1 MIKIAIAAAWLA
13 LAATATSA
21 AQPQGAGACLTPSE
35 VSDLA
40 QVVLPEAI
48 GAAGVACAAVLPPS
62 AAIRQTN
69 GAMLT
74 RYRSE
79 ADRAWPQAKR
89 VIGKIGGVEGAAMLD
104 SELVRPLLTT
114 MLVAQVTKTINVRDC
129 ASIERIVSALAPLP
143 PRNTADV
150 AAQILMLTIQAKA
163 RRGERIDLPVCF
175 ETAK

>member
-1 MIKIAIAAAWLA
+1 MMKRTILATWLA
-13 LAATATSA
+13 LGATAGVA
-21 AQPQGAGACLTPSE
+21 AQPAAAGQCLTSSE

-48 GAAGVACAAVLPPS
+48 DAAGIACASVLPAS

-74 RYRSE
+74 RYRAE

-89 VIGKIGGVEGAAMLD
+89 VIGKIGGVEGTAMLD

-114 MLVAQVTKTINVRDC
+114 MLVAEVTKTIHIQDC
-129 ASIERIVSALAPLP
+129 ASIERIVTALAPLP
-143 PRNTADV
+143 PHNTADV

-163 RRGERIDLPVCF
+163 RRGEKIDLPVCF

>member
-1 MIKIAIAAAWLA
+1 MMKRAIAATWLA
-13 LAATATSA
+13 LTATASMA
-21 AQPQGAGACLTPSE
+21 AQPQTGACLTSSE

-40 QVVLPEAI
+40 QVILPEAI
-48 GAAGVACAAVLPPS
+48 GAAGVACASVLPPN
-62 AAIRQTN
+62 ATIRQT
-69 GAMLT
+69 GSTMLS

-89 VIGKIGGVEGAAMLD
+89 IIGKVGGVDDVAMLD
-104 SELVRPLLTT
+104 SELVRPILTT

-129 ASIERIVSALAPLP
+129 GSIERIVTSLAPLP

-150 AAQILMLTIQAKA
+150 VAQMLLLTIQAKT
-163 RRGERIDLPVCF
+163 RRGEKIDLPVCF

>member
-1 MIKIAIAAAWLA
+1 MMKWAIGATWLA
-13 LAATATSA
+13 LAATASAA
-21 AQPQGAGACLTPSE
+21 AQPSPGACLTASE
-35 VSDLA
+35 VTDLA

-48 GAAGVACAAVLPPS
+48 GAAGVACASVLPAS

-89 VIGKIGGVEGAAMLD
+89 AIGKIGGVEGTAMLD

-114 MLVAQVTKTINVRDC
+114 MLVAEVTKTIHVRDC
-129 ASIERIVSALAPLP
+129 ASIERIVTALAPLP

-163 RRGERIDLPVCF
+163 RRGEKIDLPVCF

>member
-1 MIKIAIAAAWLA
+1 MMKRA
-13 LAATATSA
+13 LAATWLALTATAGMA
-21 AQPQGAGACLTPSE
+21 AQPQVSPCLSASE

-40 QVVLPEAI
+40 QVILPEAI
-48 GAAGVACAAVLPPS
+48 GAAGVACGSVLPAS
-62 AAIRQTN
+62 AAIRQTSS
-69 GAMLT
+69 AMLS

-79 ADRAWPQAKR
+79 ADRVWPQAKR
-89 VIGKIGGVEGAAMLD
+89 VIGKIGGVEDVGMLD
-104 SELVRPLLTT
+104 SELVRPILTT

-150 AAQILMLTIQAKA
+150 AAQILMLTIQAKT
-163 RRGERIDLPVCF
+163 RRGEKIDLPVCF

>member
-1 MIKIAIAAAWLA
+1 MMKRAIVASWLA
-13 LAATATSA
+13 LTATAGMA
-21 AQPQGAGACLTPSE
+21 AQPTGGACLSASE

-40 QVVLPEAI
+40 QVVLPDAI
-48 GAAGVACAAVLPPS
+48 GAAGVACAAVLP
-62 AAIRQTN
+62 ANAVIRQTN
-69 GAMLT
+69 GAMLS

-89 VIGKIGGVEGAAMLD
+89 VIGKIGGVENAGMLD
-104 SELVRPLLTT
+104 SELVRPILTT

-129 ASIERIVSALAPLP
+129 ASIERIVTALAPLP

-150 AAQILMLTIQAKA
+150 AAQILLLTIQAKT
-163 RRGERIDLPVCF
+163 RRGEKIDLPVCF